1 MITPVRWEA
10 GRLVLLDQT
19 RLPVEEVERSCGT
32 WPEVAESIRTL
43 VVRGAPAIGVA
54 AAFGVVLA
62 AQASRAATHAG
73 LLADVEEAIKGL
85 AATRPTAV
93 NLFWALDRMRR
104 LVVSSTQMPVAAL
117 RARLLEEAQAILAE
131 DLAANRAMGVHGVAL
146 VPDGARLLTHCNAGA
161 LATAGYG
168 TAVGVIRAAH
178 ERGKLALVWVDET
191 RPVMQGSRL
200 TAWELAREGIPH
212 RLIPDVAAG
221 FVMKRGEVD
230 LVVTGADR
238 IAANG
243 DTANKIGTY
252 SIAVLAGHHGIP
264 FYVAAP
270 SSTIDASIP
279 TGEAIV
285 IEERDAAEVRGVAGR
300 QTAPA
305 ASPVY
310 NPAFDVTPAA
320 LISAIITERGVFRPP
335 YHFS

>member
-1 MITPVRWEA
+1 MITPVRWED
-10 GRLVLLDQT
+10 GGLVLLDQT
-19 RLPVEEVERSCGT
+19 KLPTEEVERAYT
-32 WPEVAESIRTL
+32 AWPDVAEAIRTL

-62 AQASRAATHAG
+62 ARASRATNHAA
-73 LLADVEEAIKGL
+73 LLADLEEAIKGL

-104 LVVSSTQMPVAAL
+104 VVVAGADVPPARL
-117 RARLLEEAQAILAE
+117 RDRLLEEAQAILAE
-131 DLAANRAMGVHGVAL
+131 DLAANRAMGVHGAAL

-168 TAVGVIRAAH
+168 TALGVIRAAH
-178 ERGKLALVWVDET
+178 EQGKLAMVWVDET

-200 TAWELAREGIPH
+200 TAWELAKEGIPY
-212 RLIPDVAAG
+212 RLIADVAAG

-252 SIAVLAGHHGIP
+252 SVAVLARHHGIP

-270 SSTIDASIP
+270 SSTIDPSIP
-279 TGEAIV
+279 SGDTIV

-300 QTAPA
+300 QTAPTA
-305 ASPVY
+305 APVF